1 MYNQYNQKALG
12 LPIFDELR
20 HGNILLNVSG
30 PKRGS
35 DRLVTRD
42 DVLVLGGP
50 VEVAGDAG
58 DREHVR
64 PLQAISS
71 TSSLSGMMIHWLNL
85 KHNHDP

>member
-1 MYNQYNQKALG
+1 MVISSSTLVVQKG
-12 LPIFDELR
+12 
-20 HGNILLNVSG
+20 
-30 PKRGS
+30 GS
-35 DRLVTRD
+35 ERLVARD
-42 DVLVLGGP
+42 DVLALGDP

>member
-20 HGNILLNVSG
+20 HGISSSKLVVQKG
-30 PKRGS
+30 GS
-35 DRLVTRD
+35 ERLVARD
-42 DVLVLGGP
+42 DVLALGDP

-58 DREHVR
+58 DRENVR

-85 KHNHDP
+85 KI